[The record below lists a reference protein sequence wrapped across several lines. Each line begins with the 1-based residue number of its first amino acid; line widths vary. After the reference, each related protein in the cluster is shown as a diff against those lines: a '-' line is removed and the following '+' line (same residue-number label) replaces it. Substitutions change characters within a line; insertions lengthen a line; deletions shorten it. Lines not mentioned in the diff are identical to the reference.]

1 MCEEYDKENKKQRE
15 DMDEKDKTIQILMQ
29 KKENL
34 VKKNCSLE
42 KENRTCKLAFN
53 ESLFEREK
61 IRKELESQNEILKT
75 KHFFK

>member
-34 VKKNCSLE
+34 VALKK
-42 KENRTCKLAFN
+42 
-53 ESLFEREK
+53 
-61 IRKELESQNEILKT
+61 KT
-75 KHFFK
+75 EHVN